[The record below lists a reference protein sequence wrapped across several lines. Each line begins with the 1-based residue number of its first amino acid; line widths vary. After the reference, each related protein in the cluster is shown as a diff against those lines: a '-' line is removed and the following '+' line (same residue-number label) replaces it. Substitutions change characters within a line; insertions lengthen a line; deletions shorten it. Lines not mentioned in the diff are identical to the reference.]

1 MVRPKADAMN
11 VLGLFGN
18 LSEEQEM
25 AGLKSERRKGMSQNR
40 EVPQRAMMMMDGGM
54 PMPSAAPMAAA
65 APAAMMLDSV
75 SGTVSEAKAVPFGGE
90 AGAEAPAEATVRSNF
105 ADTAYWNGLL
115 ETDAEGRASATF
127 PMPENLS
134 GWKIRTWGFGA
145 GTRVGEGSA
154 KVVTRKNV
162 MVRLQTPRFLVEKD
176 RVTVSANVHNELKT
190 EQEFTVVLEFPQGH
204 LAPVGAAEKTAEGW
218 HALPQKIRLPAGG
231 EKRVDWQVS
240 AVGEG
245 EATVRVKALSSVES
259 DAMQVTL
266 PVQVHGMLKLDSASL
281 VARPDQDAAKTTFRV
296 PAERRVEQSR
306 LEVRYSPTLAG
317 AMVDALPYLVN
328 YPYGCTEQT
337 LNRFLGT
344 VITRKALQD
353 MGVNLAD
360 VKAKRVNLNAQEMGE
375 AAKRAEQWKRYKE
388 DGVFDSAEVDRM
400 ADEGLT
406 TLYSQQLSDG
416 GWGWFGGWGEHST
429 PHLTAWVVRGL
440 KTAKASGLAVAPD
453 VLDRGL
459 AWLAKYQKEQVEEI
473 ADKKQGKD
481 KADALDALV
490 YLTLAESDRD
500 HARMREYLL
509 RDRLDLPPYAK
520 AMLALAL
527 DALGHAADR
536 DELVRNLRQL
546 VQTNEEN
553 QTAWLNLGNGGYWW
567 SWYGSEYEAQ
577 AFFLKLLC
585 RTEPKGST
593 ASGLVKYLLNNRKHA
608 TYWNST
614 RDTALVVEAF
624 ADFLRA
630 SGEIKPDLDIEVWLD
645 GQKRKA
651 VHVDA
656 SNLFSFD
663 HAFTLSGKDVT
674 AGEHTLEIRRK
685 GTGPV
690 YANVYV
696 ENFTL
701 EDRIGKAGLEVKV
714 NRAYYRLEPDTTQTQ
729 AVGARGQVVDQ
740 KSEKYKRV
748 PFAEGEAL
756 KSGQLVE
763 VELTVESANDYEYLL
778 IEDPKAAGFEA
789 VDVRSGYNGN
799 ALGAYVEF
807 RDDRVC
813 FFARTL
819 ARGKHSVAYRLR
831 AEIPGAFSALPSR
844 ISALYAPELR
854 GNGDE
859 HKLGIQD

>member
-1 MVRPKADAMN
+1 M
-11 VLGLFGN
+11 
-18 LSEEQEM
+18 
-25 AGLKSERRKGMSQNR
+25 
-40 EVPQRAMMMMDGGM
+40 
-54 PMPSAAPMAAA
+54 
-65 APAAMMLDSV
+65 
-75 SGTVSEAKAVPFGGE
+75 
-90 AGAEAPAEATVRSNF
+90 
-105 ADTAYWNGLL
+105 
-115 ETDAEGRASATF
+115 
-127 PMPENLS
+127 
-134 GWKIRTWGFGA
+134 
-145 GTRVGEGSA
+145 
-154 KVVTRKNV
+154 
-162 MVRLQTPRFLVEKD
+162 
-176 RVTVSANVHNELKT
+176 
-190 EQEFTVVLEFPQGH
+190 
-204 LAPVGAAEKTAEGW
+204 
-218 HALPQKIRLPAGG
+218 
-231 EKRVDWQVS
+231 
-240 AVGEG
+240 
-245 EATVRVKALSSVES
+245 
-259 DAMQVTL
+259 
-266 PVQVHGMLKLDSASL
+266 
-281 VARPDQDAAKTTFRV
+281 
-296 PAERRVEQSR
+296 
-306 LEVRYSPTLAG
+306 
-317 AMVDALPYLVN
+317 
-328 YPYGCTEQT
+328 
-337 LNRFLGT
+337 
-344 VITRKALQD
+344 
-353 MGVNLAD
+353 
-360 VKAKRVNLNAQEMGE
+360 
-375 AAKRAEQWKRYKE
+375 
-388 DGVFDSAEVDRM
+388 
-400 ADEGLT
+400 
-406 TLYSQQLSDG
+406 
-416 GWGWFGGWGEHST
+416 
-429 PHLTAWVVRGL
+429 VRGL
-440 KTAKASGLAVAPD
+440 QTAKASGLAVAPD

-459 AWLAKYQKEQVEEI
+459 AWLVKYQKEQVAEI
-473 ADKKQGKD
+473 ADVKEGKN

-490 YLTLAESDRD
+490 FLTLAQADRD

-546 VQTNEEN
+546 VQTNPEN

-585 RTEPKGST
+585 RTEPKGET

-624 ADFLRA
+624 SDFLRA
-630 SGEIKPDLDIEVWLD
+630 SGELKPDLDIEVWLD

-656 SNLFSFD
+656 TNLFSFD
-663 HAFTLSGKDVT
+663 NVFTLSGKDVT

-701 EDRIGKAGLEVKV
+701 EDRITKAGLEVKV

-748 PFAEGEAL
+748 PLAEGDLL

-763 VELTVESANDYEYLL
+763 VELTVQSANDYEYLL

-789 VDVRSGYNGN
+789 FDVRSGYNGN

-819 ARGKHSVAYRLR
+819 ARGTHSVAYRLR
-831 AEIPGAFSALPSR
+831 AEIPGAFSALPSK